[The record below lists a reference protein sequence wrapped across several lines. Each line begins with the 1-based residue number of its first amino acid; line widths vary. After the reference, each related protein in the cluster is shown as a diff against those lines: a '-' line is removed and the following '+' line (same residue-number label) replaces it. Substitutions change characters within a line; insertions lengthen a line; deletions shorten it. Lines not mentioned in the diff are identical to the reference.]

1 MKKMKDE
8 KTISVIIAVY
18 NQEKYIGRCL
28 RSLLRQ
34 NIDLSQ
40 LEIIVVDD
48 GSTDNSAYA
57 LQLFDGDI
65 IAVSHECNK
74 GLPSAVNTGLKNASG
89 KYIVRVDSDDYVNE
103 NFLCILKSYLDFNL
117 SSAAVGCDY
126 FIVDE
131 FENVIS
137 RKNSAED
144 PIACGIMFRRNAID
158 DVGLMDEEFH
168 LNEEKEYRN
177 RFEKQFVID
186 HLCIPLYRYRRHE
199 GNITND
205 LEKMK
210 FYDDMLSQQK

>member
-1 MKKMKDE
+1 MNSYKVNINELNSFEDIIKKID
-8 KTISVIIAVY
+8 SFGVGFIA
-18 NQEKYIGRCL
+18 
-28 RSLLRQ
+28 
-34 NIDLSQ
+34 
-40 LEIIVVDD
+40 VVDD
-48 GSTDNSAYA
+48 
-57 LQLFDGDI
+57 L
-65 IAVSHECNK
+65 
-74 GLPSAVNTGLKNASG
+74 
-89 KYIVRVDSDDYVNE
+89 
-103 NFLCILKSYLDFNL
+103 
-117 SSAAVGCDY
+117 
-126 FIVDE
+126 
-131 FENVIS
+131 ENVIS